1 MGNWS
6 RALGRWDHERTPV
19 VETLAGPWGAWFCS
33 DGPIKPSYQQA
44 GSWTMPPVHFLT
56 SQMGQKD
63 AIQNALCC
71 SPCLVAGLRW
81 WGRSI
86 VSREPLSQLPPGLPT
101 LADVSKNDLHFQ
113 PLRRG
118 GACCGH

>member
-44 GSWTMPPVHFLT
+44 GSWTMR
-56 SQMGQKD
+56 
-63 AIQNALCC
+63 
-71 SPCLVAGLRW
+71 PC
-81 WGRSI
+81 
-86 VSREPLSQLPPGLPT
+86 PLSNQSDGAERCNTKCPVLLTMPGGGTAVVGLIDRERGAPVPAAT
-101 LADVSKNDLHFQ
+101 WTAH
-113 PLRRG
+113 PGRREQE
-118 GACCGH
+118 

>member
-19 VETLAGPWGAWFCS
+19 VETLAGPWGLGSAVM
-33 DGPIKPSYQQA
+33 GPSNPVTNRQA
-44 GSWTMPPVHFLT
+44 AGPCAPVHFLT

-81 WGRSI
+81 WG
-86 VSREPLSQLPPGLPT
+86 
-101 LADVSKNDLHFQ
+101 
-113 PLRRG
+113 
-118 GACCGH
+118 